1 MGKRQIKSSCADVTA
16 SKVQRLSSKLPAQ
29 IKVCCFVH
37 PQKGSD
43 TGKTRTRGEDT
54 EKQRQSLECGC
65 CTATTA
71 LCLQFDHMRP
81 VHLLKAAGVGTF
93 GPDRV
98 LPFPP
103 ASVKPL
109 LITMHGRK
117 EKGERKRF
125 RCRDN
130 ITTTMAI
137 LDGDE

>member
-1 MGKRQIKSSCADVTA
+1 MLFRP
-16 SKVQRLSSKLPAQ
+16 SSK
-29 IKVCCFVH
+29 
-37 PQKGSD
+37 GSEI
-43 TGKTRTRGEDT
+43 GQTRTRGEDT
-54 EKQRQSLECGC
+54 EKQCQILECGC
-65 CTATTA
+65 CTATTT

-109 LITMHGRK
+109 LVTTHGRK
-117 EKGERKRF
+117 EDGECKRF
-125 RCRDN
+125 RCCNN
-130 ITTTMAI
+130 ITTTSAI